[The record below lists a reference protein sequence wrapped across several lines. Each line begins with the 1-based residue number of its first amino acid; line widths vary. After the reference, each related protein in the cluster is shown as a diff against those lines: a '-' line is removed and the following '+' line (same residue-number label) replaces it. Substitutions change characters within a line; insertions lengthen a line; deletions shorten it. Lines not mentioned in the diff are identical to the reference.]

1 MRAKGQK
8 GVNQHHHREWGGT
21 VPVDEEFHHVSG
33 RQTAGERVVTDGG
46 ARSSEKVTAAEGKAM
61 RNPGKHRRA
70 NGWLLTH

>member
-1 MRAKGQK
+1 M
-8 GVNQHHHREWGGT
+8 
-21 VPVDEEFHHVSG
+21 DEEFHHVSG

-61 RNPGKHRRA
+61 RNPGKHRRE